1 MKTRLLVPMLCY
13 AVLAVLAELTLRDF
27 PKWPLRSA
35 VWVLL
40 GGLAIRTWIAV
51 ARRE

>member
-13 AVLAVLAELTLRDF
+13 AVLAVSAGLTLKDF
-27 PKWPLRSA
+27 PGWPLRTA

-40 GGLAIRTWIAV
+40 GGLAIKTWIAV